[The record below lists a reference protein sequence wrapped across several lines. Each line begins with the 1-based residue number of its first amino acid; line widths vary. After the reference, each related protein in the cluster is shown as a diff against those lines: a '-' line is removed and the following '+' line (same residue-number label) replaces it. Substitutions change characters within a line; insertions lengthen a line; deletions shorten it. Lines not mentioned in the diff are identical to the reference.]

1 MLASGENALHFAE
14 THLAE
19 AVATT
24 GRDGFAVSLVALV
37 GGAVAHDAAALLLF
51 RDPQP
56 PAVLVDRLKPGER
69 QYLYSDY
76 LSGVYLLSPF
86 HRAAKGLKHSVATR
100 VKDVAPPGFTV
111 SEYHR
116 RYFSRIGVSDML
128 GLLLPCGDGT
138 ALFLSLSR
146 SVGRFGPAETRN
158 VSALLPVIDAL
169 VTRTLNWRGLSPRSP
184 RHVSPR
190 QRTATGSPPAR
201 AKSSHSS
208 SRATQVCRL
217 RQSWVSRMRRFG
229 CIAATFTPNCRS
241 LRRPGCSTGFWPRAP
256 HNPVAVCCSM
266 AIWASLGHHFRSNP
280 CQPSHPPPSAPAL
293 RAAIRRR

>member
-1 MLASGENALHFAE
+1 MHFAE

-169 VTRTLNWRGLSPRSP
+169 VTRHIELAGPFAPKPAPRKPQTKNSNGLTARESQVVTLILEG
-184 RHVSPR
+184 
-190 QRTATGSPPAR
+190 
-201 AKSSHSS
+201 HSS
-208 SRATQVCRL
+208 LSLAAKLGISHETVRVHRRNIYAKLQVSSQAGLFHWFLASRA
-217 RQSWVSRMRRFG
+217 
-229 CIAATFTPNCRS
+229 P
-241 LRRPGCSTGFWPRAP
+241 
-256 HNPVAVCCSM
+256 
-266 AIWASLGHHFRSNP
+266 
-280 CQPSHPPPSAPAL
+280 
-293 RAAIRRR
+293 